1 MTIQEKIYRYFEQY
15 PDLHVLFVFDPNGV
29 HRMEL
34 MGAQWPENFL
44 YETYDG
50 CAFATKCKMHQEW
63 KGKKVVLIIPK
74 IAEPRNQQERLDFAL
89 MGEMT
94 ANAVFQEQGYQELM
108 QQYGLREELA
118 TFVEKHLDALNN
130 PKIKAALEPYMNHDM
145 FTMDVAQRAMLS
157 VYLGQETTL
166 SWEDILIRLFIICG
180 SDKEK
185 RSIDFFA
192 KLEKKPDLKN
202 TLSEKLMD
210 ISGQTFEKNTYGK
223 IKKVAESIK
232 YNAITELL
240 PAVSADDYK
249 AYKISNQATIE
260 KINRLLERVAQMP
273 KLEKPF
279 TAALMKLSKDVR
291 EEEIIKWYGWDANYH
306 YVSDELCWPIIA
318 QLAEGQIEADPV
330 KANSNLRALRQKKA
344 EDSPVVPVIDYLSQ
358 LALYYEKGKTM
369 GSMVLNTP
377 DDYIKFYTER
387 FYLIDQYYRLS
398 VEKYYQLKLSII
410 PISEVIYKTRDR
422 LNEHYAK
429 ITNILNLEWSK
440 CLKENGDGFK
450 SVSLNRQYNFYKENI
465 EKSQNNVTVVIS
477 DALRYE
483 MAEELMEK
491 LGTIKHSAKLDVM
504 MGTLPTETKYAKY
517 SLFPYSEL
525 KLDGDEMKMDNVGTT
540 NISKEHCT
548 SQLDR
553 FREGAICV
561 SFDKVKNYSDENRS
575 KYFRGKPIVYVFH
588 DTIDD
593 TGHNDN
599 PSRTVNECRNSVDEL
614 VEFISR
620 LHASYNV
627 SNVILTSDH
636 GFLLN
641 DIEFKEKDK
650 HPVKEDFV
658 EKKTRYYLTRRND
671 EQDGFTKFKL
681 TEVSAM
687 TDYTMWVAVPSGTN
701 RLSASGGYSFAHGG
715 AALQELLIPVIYSNR
730 KKTKGK
736 EKVNVSI
743 LEANLKMTSSRLKFT
758 IIQSEAISEDLQGRT
773 VLCAVY
779 VGNEQ
784 VTATKDVTLN
794 SSDEENVNNRL
805 YSVELMLNVQTDA
818 NLMELRIY
826 DKDDTSRLNPLVK
839 KAVINKTL
847 IEQDF

>member
-1 MTIQEKIYRYFEQY
+1 MNIQEKIYRYFEQY
-15 PDLHVLFVFDPNGV
+15 PDLHVLFVFDPNNV
-29 HRMEL
+29 HSMEL

-63 KGKKVVLIIPK
+63 LGKKVILIIPE
-74 IAEPRNQQERLDFAL
+74 ISEPKNHQERLDFAL
-89 MGEMT
+89 MGELT
-94 ANAVFQEQGYQELM
+94 ANAVFQEQGYQEFM

-118 TFVEKHLDALNN
+118 TFVSKHIDDLNN
-130 PKIKAALEPYMNHDM
+130 TKIKAALEPYMNRDM

-166 SWEDILIRLFIICG
+166 SWEDIFIRLFVICG
-180 SDKEK
+180 ADNAK
-185 RSIDFFA
+185 RSTDFFT
-192 KLEKKPDLKN
+192 KLKKKPDLEK
-202 TLSEKLMD
+202 TLSERLMD
-210 ISGQTFEKNTYGK
+210 LSGQTFEVNTNEK

-240 PAVSADDYK
+240 PEISADDYK
-249 AYKISNQATIE
+249 AYKITSQPKIE

-279 TAALMKLSKDVR
+279 TTALMKLSKDIR
-291 EEEIIKWYGWDANYH
+291 EEEIIKWYGWDANFH

-318 QLAEGQIEADPV
+318 QLADGQIEADPV
-330 KANSNLRALRQKKA
+330 RANSNLRALKQKKA
-344 EDSPVVPVIDYLSQ
+344 DDSAVVPAIDYLSK
-358 LALYYEKGKTM
+358 LAFYYEKAKAI
-369 GSMVLNTP
+369 GSLVLNTP

-387 FYLIDQYYRLS
+387 FYLIDQYYRLA
-398 VEKYYQLKLSII
+398 VENYYQLKLSEM
-410 PISEVIYKTRDR
+410 PISKVIYKTRDF

-429 ITNILNLEWSK
+429 ITNLLNLEWTK
-440 CLKENGDGFK
+440 CLEEKGNGFK
-450 SVSLNRQYNFYKENI
+450 SISLNRQYNFYKDNI
-465 EKSQNNVTVVIS
+465 ENSQNNVTVIIS

-491 LGTIKHSAKLDVM
+491 LGTIKHSAKMGAML
-504 MGTLPTETKYAKY
+504 GTLPSETKFAKY

-525 KLDGDEMKMDNVGTT
+525 VLDGPDMKMDGECTT
-540 NISKEHCT
+540 NIAKEKCT
-548 SQLDR
+548 AQLAK
-553 FREGAICV
+553 FKEGALCV
-561 SFDKVKNYSDENRS
+561 SFDKVKNYSDENRAN
-575 KYFRGKPIVYVFH
+575 YFRGRPVVYVFH

-599 PSRTVNECRNSVDEL
+599 PSRTVNECRNSVNEL
-614 VEFISR
+614 VEFIGR

-627 SNVILTSDH
+627 TNVILTSDH

-658 EKKTRYYLTRRND
+658 EKKTRYYLTRRD
-671 EQDGFTKFKL
+671 DIVDGATKFKL

-687 TDYTMWVAVPSGTN
+687 TDYTMWVKVPSGTN
-701 RLSASGGYSFAHGG
+701 RFSASGGYSFAHGG
-715 AALQELLIPVIYSNR
+715 ATLQELLIPVIYSSR

-736 EKVNVSI
+736 EKVGVSV
-743 LEANLKMTSSRLKFT
+743 LEANLRMTSSRLKFT
-758 IIQSEAISEDLQGRT
+758 VIQSEAISEDLQERT
-773 VLCAVY
+773 VQCAVF
-779 VGNEQ
+779 VGNDQ
-784 VTATKDVTLN
+784 VTAWKDVTLN

-805 YSVELMLNVQTDA
+805 TSVELMLNVQTDA

-826 DKDDTSRLNPLVK
+826 DKDDDSKLNPLVK